1 MVSVLFLPVTL
12 PSALVRVKKNKKLK
26 TTIVKDLITVMTAEK
41 EVICAIFYL

>member
-12 PSALVRVKKNKKLK
+12 PSALVRVKKKLK
-26 TTIVKDLITVMTAEK
+26 TTIVKDLIIVMTAEK